1 MSLREI
7 IYKNRDNDIIIALVH
22 NGVVINHTTLTRVQ
36 LYVGDY
42 LFDSATL
49 PSAFDFTNPAKLVIS
64 LGTQE
69 IPVNKYKGRLYAYD
83 LDNELGI
90 AWGELLIIVKY

>member
-22 NGVVINHTTLTRVQ
+22 NGAVINHTALTRVQ

-42 LFDSATL
+42 VFDSLTL
-49 PSAFDFTNPAKLVIS
+49 PSAFDFTDPAKLVIS

-69 IPVNKYKGRLYAYD
+69 IPVDKYKGRLYAYD
-83 LDNELGI
+83 LDNELGL
-90 AWGELLIIVKY
+90 AWGELTIIVKY